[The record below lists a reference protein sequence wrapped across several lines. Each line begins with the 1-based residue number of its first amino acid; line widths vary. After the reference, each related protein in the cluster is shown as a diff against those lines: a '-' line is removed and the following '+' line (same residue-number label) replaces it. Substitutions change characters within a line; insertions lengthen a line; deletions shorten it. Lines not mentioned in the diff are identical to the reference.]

1 MSCKTLFLTVLS
13 CAFVLLSSAQIA
25 DQPNIDFELGNTS
38 VWNYYEGVC
47 CPLLVANPTAPL
59 PNRHVLTTGNTLD
72 FYGQFPVV
80 SPDGGHYSLK
90 LGNSNVG
97 AEAERAEYFVH
108 VPAGISNYSLIFRY
122 AVVFEDPSHDE
133 NDQPRFAVNAYD
145 SANDAQIPCAQYLY
159 IASSSIPGFKS
170 AAVPNEYVK
179 YKEWTTA
186 SINLTG
192 YAGRTVKV
200 HFTSGDCSLGGHFGY
215 GYIDVSGGLFAIS
228 TKVCGGNATLT
239 GPAGFERYLWYDGLF
254 TGLIDS
260 SLTTNV
266 SSVPGIK
273 SYALV
278 LEPYPG
284 YGCPDTLYTTVT
296 FSHTQINSVTQETC
310 NQDVSIT
317 GPDSFMSYHW
327 YDGAFTT
334 LIDTGRTTSFHKPVS
349 GSIYALVVYPTDSS
363 GCIDTIY
370 TTVNP
375 PVATPEYSISTIA
388 CNKRMSVLA
397 APAGFYSYMWVDPV
411 TMNTIGNGRTLPIS
425 NPDGTKTYAVVVV
438 PYAGAN
444 CPDSLLGKVRVSELI
459 SIPMAD
465 VITCKG
471 TNVILQAGASG
482 GLGSLSYSWSPA
494 NMVSCTSCPTA
505 TAIVEMASRYV
516 VTITDDVG
524 CSIDDT
530 MLVFMDNCLI
540 TVPNAFTPNGDGKND
555 LFRVL
560 GVGYEYFDEFAFAVY
575 NRFGERVFYTENL
588 LGGWDGVFKG
598 VPQEVGTYFFMVLYR
613 LGNEQQMLK
622 GDVTL
627 VR

>member
-1 MSCKTLFLTVLS
+1 
-13 CAFVLLSSAQIA
+13 
-25 DQPNIDFELGNTS
+25 
-38 VWNYYEGVC
+38 
-47 CPLLVANPTAPL
+47 
-59 PNRHVLTTGNTLD
+59 
-72 FYGQFPVV
+72 
-80 SPDGGHYSLK
+80 
-90 LGNSNVG
+90 
-97 AEAERAEYFVH
+97 
-108 VPAGISNYSLIFRY
+108 
-122 AVVFEDPSHDE
+122 
-133 NDQPRFAVNAYD
+133 
-145 SANDAQIPCAQYLY
+145 
-159 IASSSIPGFKS
+159 
-170 AAVPNEYVK
+170 
-179 YKEWTTA
+179 
-186 SINLTG
+186 
-192 YAGRTVKV
+192 
-200 HFTSGDCSLGGHFGY
+200 
-215 GYIDVSGGLFAIS
+215 
-228 TKVCGGNATLT
+228 
-239 GPAGFERYLWYDGLF
+239 
-254 TGLIDS
+254 
-260 SLTTNV
+260 
-266 SSVPGIK
+266 
-273 SYALV
+273 
-278 LEPYPG
+278 
-284 YGCPDTLYTTVT
+284 
-296 FSHTQINSVTQETC
+296 
-310 NQDVSIT
+310 
-317 GPDSFMSYHW
+317 
-327 YDGAFTT
+327 
-334 LIDTGRTTSFHKPVS
+334 
-349 GSIYALVVYPTDSS
+349 
-363 GCIDTIY
+363 
-370 TTVNP
+370 
-375 PVATPEYSISTIA
+375 
-388 CNKRMSVLA
+388 
-397 APAGFYSYMWVDPV
+397 MWVDPV

-444 CPDSLLGKVRVSELI
+444 CPDTLLGKVRVSELI

-540 TVPNAFTPNGDGKND
+540 TVQNAFTPNGDGKND